1 MSFPRFFMKFSAM
14 PFAHGAYGIFFL
26 CSKPIYFAYNLN
38 SSLLYGG
45 PLSLAISSG
54 IPNVERILSIA
65 GMTAV
70 PEVERKISTIG
81 NLEYRHCTTSKYSPV
96 SNGPYRS
103 VASFDQPSK
112 AHGPLIIDYPPAL
125 ANAQ

>member
-1 MSFPRFFMKFSAM
+1 MIFPRFFIKFSAM

-26 CSKPIYFAYNLN
+26 CSKLMYLAYDLN

-54 IPNVERILSIA
+54 IPNVERILSNA

-70 PEVERKISTIG
+70 PEVERMISTIG
-81 NLEYRHCTTSKYSPV
+81 NLEYWHCTTSRYSPV
-96 SNGPYRS
+96 SNGLYRS
-103 VASFDQPSK
+103 VASSD
-112 AHGPLIIDYPPAL
+112 HGSVGSSVGLSGSC
-125 ANAQ
+125 